1 MALVRRLT
9 RKQMDRNSLH
19 EEVEAT
25 YSVFAWDDRTL
36 LQIDTYGRADREIPG
51 KKSQTIQIDEAAAQE
66 LFGILKTHF
75 GFR

>member
-51 KKSQTIQIDEAAAQE
+51 KKSQTIQIDEAAAHE
-66 LFGILKTHF
+66 LFDILKTHF